1 MTGGPL
7 AGLRIVEAAS
17 FIAAPSCGLHCAQLG
32 AEVIRVDP
40 IGGGPDRHR
49 WPRAENGT
57 SFYWQGL
64 NKGKKSVCI
73 DLSQPEGRELA
84 QRLAA
89 APGEG
94 AGLFVTNF
102 PVDGFLSHA
111 RLAALR
117 PDLVSLR
124 VMGWADG
131 SSAVD
136 YTVNAAVGV
145 PLMTGPQELGERPVN
160 SVLPTWD
167 LLAGAYGAFALLAA
181 ERARRD
187 TGVGQEIRLPLGT
200 LAAATLGHLG
210 QLAEVLVGGTDRPR
224 QGNDLFGAFGRDFRT
239 ADGGSVMLFAITAR
253 QWRDLVDTLALAE
266 SVAAVEAA
274 RSVSFTSDEGLRY
287 EHRDALFPLFEQAVA
302 TRTEAELAALFEG
315 TGVCWSPYR
324 SVRQAALAGDRYGL
338 LSAQTPLTRH
348 AGGLAYPTPAAAA
361 SFSNAATA
369 EPGRAPALGEHTEAV
384 LVETLGLGAAEVGR
398 LFDRKLVAGP
408 ETDQF
413 R

>member
-1 MTGGPL
+1 LTPL

-32 AEVIRVDP
+32 AEVIRIDP

-49 WPRAENGT
+49 WPKAPSGA
-57 SFYWQGL
+57 SLYWEGL

-73 DLSQPEGRELA
+73 DLSRPEGRALA

-89 APGEG
+89 APGPG

-102 PVDGFLSHA
+102 PADGFLSHE

-117 PDLVSLR
+117 PDLISLR
-124 VMGWADG
+124 IMGWADG

-136 YTVNAAVGV
+136 YTVNAAVGI
-145 PLMTGPQELGERPVN
+145 PLMTGPLDAGEQPVN

-187 TGVGQEIRLPLGT
+187 SGAGQEIRLPLGT

-210 QLAEVLVGGTDRPR
+210 QLAEVLVGPGDRPR
-224 QGNDLFGAFGRDFRT
+224 QGNDLFGGFGRDFRT
-239 ADGGSVMLFAITAR
+239 ADGSHVMLFAITKR
-253 QWRDLVDTLALAE
+253 QWRDLVDVLGLGAA
-266 SVAAVEAA
+266 VAAVEVA
-274 RSVSFTSDEGLRY
+274 RGVSFAADEGLRF
-287 EHRDALFPLFEQAVA
+287 EHRDMLFPLFEKAVA
-302 TRTEAELAALFEG
+302 ARTEAELAALFEG
-315 TGVCWSPYR
+315 TGVCWAPYR
-324 SVRQAALAGDRYGL
+324 TVRQAALASDRYGL
-338 LSAQTPLTRH
+338 VSPLTPTTRH

-361 SFSNAATA
+361 LFSGSAPTA
-369 EPGRAPALGEHTEAV
+369 PGVAPALGEHTESV
-384 LVETLGLGAAEVGR
+384 LAETLGLSAGEIAG
-398 LFDRKLVAGP
+398 LFDRKLVAGAA
-408 ETDQF
+408 
-413 R
+413 